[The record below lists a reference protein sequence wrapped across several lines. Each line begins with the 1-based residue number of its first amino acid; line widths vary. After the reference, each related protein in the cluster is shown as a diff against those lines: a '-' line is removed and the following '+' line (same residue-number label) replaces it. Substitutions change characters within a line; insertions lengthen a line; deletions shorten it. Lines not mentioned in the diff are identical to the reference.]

1 MFVEVKTIAA
11 VFLPAILLVLFA
23 RVTYNLYVA
32 TALTLLFIAVSVYK
46 GYADYPL
53 IILIDLLSAAIG
65 FIYAKSML
73 AAGK

>member
-1 MFVEVKTIAA
+1 MEVKTIAA

-32 TALTLLFIAVSVYK
+32 TALTFLLIAVSVYK

-65 FIYAKSML
+65 FIYAKGML

>member
-1 MFVEVKTIAA
+1 MEVKTIAA

-32 TALTLLFIAVSVYK
+32 TALTLLLIAVSVYK
-46 GYADYPL
+46 GSADYPL

>member
-1 MFVEVKTIAA
+1 MCVEIKTIAA
-11 VFLPAILLVLFA
+11 VFLPAMLLVLFA

-32 TALTLLFIAVSVYK
+32 AALTILLIAVSVYK

-65 FIYAKSML
+65 FVYAKDML
-73 AAGK
+73 EAKK

>member
-1 MFVEVKTIAA
+1 
-11 VFLPAILLVLFA
+11 L
-23 RVTYNLYVA
+23 
-32 TALTLLFIAVSVYK
+32 IAVSVYK

-65 FIYAKSML
+65 FIYAKGML